1 MEVGLIKQINI
12 DHEMRESYLSY
23 AMSVIVSRALPDA
36 RDGLKPVQR
45 RILYAMYDMGLR
57 PDSPYR
63 KSARVVGEVLGKYHP
78 HGDQSVYEAMVRMAQ
93 DFSMRYMLVDG
104 QGNFGSI
111 DGDSA
116 AAMRYTEARLS
127 FSGYDLLADID
138 KNTIDFE
145 PNFDDSLKQP
155 TVLPATIPNLLV
167 NGASGI
173 AVGMATSIPP
183 HNLGEIVGALVYMI
197 DNWQRLDDIS
207 VNDLM
212 RFVQGP
218 DFPTGGL
225 IARHRGEDDDADAIA
240 AAYATGRGR
249 LVVRARAHIEQMER
263 NKSRIVIT
271 EIPYQVNKTNLLG
284 RIADLHRDGRLEGLT
299 DLRDESDRRGLRII
313 IETTRTVAAEEVLAD
328 LFRLTPLQSTFSIS
342 LLALVNNEPRVLT
355 LKQALRVYLE
365 HRLEVIRRRSEY
377 ELEKARQRA
386 HILEGLLI
394 ALDNL
399 DEIIDIIRRSRTAE
413 TARANLIERFK
424 LSDVQ
429 AGAILDMQLRRLAAL
444 ERKKIQDEHKE
455 KLALIKELTK
465 LLSHPDLMREQ
476 IKAEL
481 LAVSER
487 FGDKRRTQIVDTV
500 EGAILTSAGLLPDEQ
515 GWIMVGEKGT
525 LGRSVGDALP
535 GMARKPLEQPAA
547 LIRANTRDVLY
558 LITASGRAVGLPVHR
573 VPEATEIG
581 KGAPWSE
588 LSPLGRDDRLAAAL
602 VLPGNGGPRE
612 GFLFLTTLAGVVKR
626 VRLEDL
632 PGVTTEPFTVINVAE
647 DDALGWARVTTGAQE
662 VLLATSSGM
671 AIRFSEDSVRP
682 MGLPAS
688 GVMGIKI
695 DNETDGVVGMD
706 VVAPNGFLWSIT
718 DNGLAKAT
726 PIDDYPLQNRYGQG
740 VINMRLPKGAS
751 EVVAATLLTRGANLI
766 VTTSG
771 GVTKRLGLSDTT
783 IGARSVRPQPALT
796 LAAKARVTGI
806 VLPLANGSAE
816 KKSAAEPAGDTGR
829 RSRPAERQPALV
841 EMTVEPV
848 ADLAVK
854 PARAKATADKK
865 ATPPTARPA
874 PVDTKATAAAAE
886 PAVKPTRARVT
897 GDKKA
902 TAPAAKPP
910 QARATATEKKATA
923 PATEPAAKPSRAKA
937 TADKT
942 PAGSPAQPEL
952 PLGTAGGDS
961 KAPTAAKKKAPATAK
976 AAPRA
981 KDNEKSTPP
990 PASEPEKKRSKT
1002 KKAA

>member
-1 MEVGLIKQINI
+1 MEVGLIKQVNI
-12 DHEMRESYLSY
+12 EKEMRESYLSY
-23 AMSVIVSRALPDA
+23 AMSVIVARALPDA

-57 PDSPYR
+57 PDTPYK

-104 QGNFGSI
+104 QGNFGSV
-111 DGDSA
+111 DGDTA
-116 AAMRYTEARLS
+116 AAMRYTEARMS
-127 FSGYDLLADID
+127 AVGYDMMADID
-138 KNTIDFE
+138 KATVDFE
-145 PNFDDSLKQP
+145 PNFDDSLKEP
-155 TVLPATIPNLLV
+155 SVLPATIPNLLV
-167 NGASGI
+167 NGSSGI

-183 HNLGEIVGALVYMI
+183 HNLGEVVSALVYML

-207 VNDLM
+207 VSDLM

-218 DFPTGGL
+218 DFPTGGI
-225 IARHRGEDDDADAIA
+225 IARHRGEEDDADAIA
-240 AAYATGRGR
+240 SAYATGRGR

-271 EIPYQVNKTNLLG
+271 ELPYQVNKTNLLG
-284 RIADLHRDGRLEGLT
+284 RIADLHREGRLEGLT

-365 HRLEVIRRRSEY
+365 HRLEVVRRRSEY
-377 ELEKARQRA
+377 DLEKARQRA

-399 DEIIDIIRRSRTAE
+399 DEVIAIIRRSRTAD
-413 TARANLIERFK
+413 TARTNLIDRFK
-424 LSDVQ
+424 LSEAQ
-429 AGAILDMQLRRLAAL
+429 AQAILDMQLRRLAAL

-465 LLSHPDLMREQ
+465 LLGHAELMREL

-487 FGDKRRTQIVDTV
+487 FGDKRRTQIVATV
-500 EGAILTSAGLLPDEQ
+500 EGEVFSSVGLLPDEK

-525 LGRSVGDALP
+525 LGRAVGEALP

-547 LIRANTRDVLY
+547 LLRAGTRDILY

-573 VPEATEIG
+573 VPEAAELG

-588 LSPLGRDDRLAAAL
+588 LTPLSRNDRLAAAL
-602 VLPGNGGPRE
+602 ILPGDGRPRE

-632 PGVTTEPFTVINVAE
+632 PGVTTEAFTVINVAD
-647 DDALGWARVTTGAQE
+647 DDALGWARVTSGAQE
-662 VLLATSSGM
+662 VLLATSSGQ

-688 GVMGIKI
+688 GVMGIKL
-695 DNETDGVVGMD
+695 DSETDGVVGMD
-706 VVAPNGFLWSIT
+706 IVAPNAFLWSIT

-751 EVVAATLLTRGANLI
+751 EVVAAALLTKGANLI

-771 GVTKRLGLSDTT
+771 GVTKRIGLSDTT

-796 LAAKARVTGI
+796 LAAKSRVTGAI
-806 VLPLANGSAE
+806 LPVANG
-816 KKSAAEPAGDTGR
+816 
-829 RSRPAERQPALV
+829 
-841 EMTVEPV
+841 
-848 ADLAVK
+848 
-854 PARAKATADKK
+854 TAD
-865 ATPPTARPA
+865 T
-874 PVDTKATAAAAE
+874 
-886 PAVKPTRARVT
+886 KPT
-897 GDKKA
+897 
-902 TAPAAKPP
+902 
-910 QARATATEKKATA
+910 
-923 PATEPAAKPSRAKA
+923 
-937 TADKT
+937 
-942 PAGSPAQPEL
+942 
-952 PLGTAGGDS
+952 
-961 KAPTAAKKKAPATAK
+961 
-976 AAPRA
+976 
-981 KDNEKSTPP
+981 P
-990 PASEPEKKRSKT
+990 PASEPEKKRTRT

>member
-1 MEVGLIKQINI
+1 MEVGLIKQVNI
-12 DHEMRESYLSY
+12 EKEMRESYLSY
-23 AMSVIVSRALPDA
+23 AMSVIVARALPDA

-57 PDSPYR
+57 PDTPYK

-104 QGNFGSI
+104 QGNFGSV
-111 DGDSA
+111 DGDTA
-116 AAMRYTEARLS
+116 AAMRYTEARMS
-127 FSGYDLLADID
+127 AVGYDMMADID
-138 KNTIDFE
+138 KATVDFDS
-145 PNFDDSLKQP
+145 NFDDSLKEP
-155 TVLPATIPNLLV
+155 SVLPATIPNLLV
-167 NGASGI
+167 NGSSGI

-183 HNLGEIVGALVYMI
+183 HNLGEIVNALVYML

-225 IARHRGEDDDADAIA
+225 IARHRGEEDDADAIA
-240 AAYATGRGR
+240 SAYATGRGR
-249 LVVRARAHIEQMER
+249 LIVRARAHIEQMER

-271 EIPYQVNKTNLLG
+271 ELPYQVNKTNLLG
-284 RIADLHRDGRLEGLT
+284 RIADLHREGRLEGLT

-365 HRLEVIRRRSEY
+365 HRLEVVRRRSEY
-377 ELEKARQRA
+377 DLEKARQRA

-399 DEIIDIIRRSRTAE
+399 DEVIAIIRRSRTAD
-413 TARANLIERFK
+413 TARTNLIDRFK
-424 LSDVQ
+424 LSEAQ
-429 AGAILDMQLRRLAAL
+429 AQAILDMQLRRLAAL

-465 LLSHPDLMREQ
+465 LLGHAELMREL

-500 EGAILTSAGLLPDEQ
+500 EGEVFSSVGLLPDEK

-525 LGRSVGDALP
+525 LGRAVGETLP

-547 LIRANTRDVLY
+547 LLRAGTRDILY

-573 VPEATEIG
+573 VPEAAELG

-588 LSPLGRDDRLAAAL
+588 LTPLSRDDRLAAAL
-602 VLPGNGGPRE
+602 ILPGDGRPRE

-632 PGVTTEPFTVINVAE
+632 PGVTTEAFTVINVAD
-647 DDALGWARVTTGAQE
+647 DDALGWARVTSGTQE
-662 VLLATSSGM
+662 VLLATSSGQ

-682 MGLPAS
+682 MGLPAA
-688 GVMGIKI
+688 GVMGIKL
-695 DNETDGVVGMD
+695 DSETDGVVGMD
-706 VVAPNGFLWSIT
+706 IVAPNAFLWSIT

-751 EVVAATLLTRGANLI
+751 EVVAAALLTRGATLI

-771 GVTKRLGLSDTT
+771 GVTKKLGLSDTT

-796 LAAKARVTGI
+796 LAAKSRVTGA
-806 VLPLANGSAE
+806 VLPVTNGTS
-816 KKSAAEPAGDTGR
+816 D
-829 RSRPAERQPALV
+829 Q
-841 EMTVEPV
+841 
-848 ADLAVK
+848 
-854 PARAKATADKK
+854 
-865 ATPPTARPA
+865 
-874 PVDTKATAAAAE
+874 
-886 PAVKPTRARVT
+886 
-897 GDKKA
+897 
-902 TAPAAKPP
+902 
-910 QARATATEKKATA
+910 
-923 PATEPAAKPSRAKA
+923 
-937 TADKT
+937 KT
-942 PAGSPAQPEL
+942 
-952 PLGTAGGDS
+952 T
-961 KAPTAAKKKAPATAK
+961 
-976 AAPRA
+976 
-981 KDNEKSTPP
+981 P
-990 PASEPEKKRSKT
+990 PASEPEKKRTRT